1 MDPFVK
7 FNIATTKGSESA
19 LSMPVFWENNS
30 SDLVEMNHM
39 PNYST
44 SKAML
49 TKTAVDS
56 KNSATFNLPLISIE
70 TGSTTGVPRT
80 TLTTVMNQ
88 DDGMHDEILPMDS
101 IDNLNNDEMKCDKI
115 PILGSCLICGDKST
129 GKHYGATSCDGCK
142 GFFRRSIRKAHN
154 YMCRWNRNCVID
166 RDKRNQCRFC
176 RLEKCYKYGMR
187 KEAVQNERDRISS
200 RKRLRGRGP
209 TYDGTL
215 SPNYRIL
222 TVTDLM
228 NAEKAPATSSTSEHN
243 LKPLSSLTE
252 LCESMNQQLKALV
265 EWAKTLPVFLQLN
278 LDDQVALLRASAGEQ
293 LILGVA
299 KRSLFSKFNSLV
311 LSNNHL
317 LPMDSTLYPS
327 MNCIVSAVMT
337 DIVHPIQEM
346 KLEANE
352 FVLLKAITFF
362 DPLSRNL
369 KDKTKIRIIRK
380 HLFIQLEKTICER
393 FTPENSKCRFG
404 DIMAIQAPLAKLTVK
419 MKDQLRHS
427 ILSGSVKIDKLL
439 NEMLL
444 QEESL
449 TSSPTSATP
458 SNFGIQSGSMKG
470 DSNVFFP
477 SAVDI
482 PPPPQK
488 NSVMVQLGAAKGD
501 YLANYIGSPMTGNQ
515 NFANVGLL
523 QFGEDPRTKSVDNS
537 SVWPVDM
544 MDSAAGPNPTQLPP
558 NMLINHNTIGN
569 MGNMFLATE
578 LEK

>member
-1 MDPFVK
+1 MDPFIK
-7 FNIATTKGSESA
+7 FNLGTKGSESA
-19 LSMPVFWENNS
+19 LNMPVFWENSNS
-30 SDLVEMNHM
+30 DVVEMNHM
-39 PNYST
+39 SNYHSGT
-44 SKAML
+44 LVTKAP
-49 TKTAVDS
+49 DS
-56 KNSATFNLPLISIE
+56 KDNTTFNLPLISIDSSSAS
-70 TGSTTGVPRT
+70 GIPRT
-80 TLTTVMNQ
+80 TLTTVMTQ

-101 IDNLNNDEMKCDKI
+101 IDTLNGEQVKYTKGCVSS
-115 PILGSCLICGDKST
+115 LGTCLICGDKST

-154 YMCRWNRNCVID
+154 YMCRWNRTCVID

-200 RKRLRGRGP
+200 RKRLGGRGP

-228 NAEKAPATSSTSEHN
+228 NSEKAPATPINTENS

-327 MNCIVSAVMT
+327 MNSIVSAVMT
-337 DIVHPIQEM
+337 DIVHPIQDM
-346 KLEANE
+346 KLEPNE
-352 FVLLKAITFF
+352 FVLLKAVIFF
-362 DPLSRNL
+362 DPSSKNL

-380 HLFIQLEKTICER
+380 HLFIQLEKTICEK
-393 FTPENSKCRFG
+393 FTPDNSKCRFG
-404 DIMAIQAPLAKLTVK
+404 EIMAIQAPLAKLTVK

-449 TSSPTSATP
+449 TTSPTSSS
-458 SNFGIQSGSMKG
+458 SNFGVQSGSMKEEG
-470 DSNVFFP
+470 NVFFP
-477 SAVDI
+477 QSVDI
-482 PPPPQK
+482 PAPPQK
-488 NSVMVQLGAAKGD
+488 TTVMTQPGTKGD
-501 YLANYIGSPMTGNQ
+501 YLANYIGSPISGNQ
-515 NFANVGLL
+515 NFGNVGLL
-523 QFGEDPRTKSVDNS
+523 QFGEDPRTKPPMMNDNS
-537 SVWPVDM
+537 AWPVDM
-544 MDSAAGPNPTQLPP
+544 MESAVPNSSQLPS
-558 NMLINHNTIGN
+558 NMLMNHGGISN
-569 MGNMFLATE
+569 MGNMFLVNE